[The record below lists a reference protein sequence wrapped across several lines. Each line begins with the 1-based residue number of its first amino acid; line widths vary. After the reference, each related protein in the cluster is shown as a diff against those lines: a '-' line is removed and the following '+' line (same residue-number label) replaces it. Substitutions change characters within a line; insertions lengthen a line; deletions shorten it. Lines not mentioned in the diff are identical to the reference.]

1 MPEPLTSPLSI
12 VVLVSLITGVLY
24 AALAWVLRARLDTLG
39 VAIVRLTTRIY
50 LRIVHGLRRVKD
62 PLPKTGAAIVV
73 ANHRSGIDPPVL
85 SVHSCR
91 QIRFLMASEYFQMR
105 GLTWLYRQLKTIPV
119 KRDGRDLAATKE
131 ALKALYAGEVIGI
144 FPEGEIREEGLSES
158 SEEEHKAQKDSSDV
172 KEGAALLALK
182 TGAPIITAYIE
193 GTPMHESVL
202 HAFLIPS
209 RSRVTFG
216 KPLVLSTGRVQRP
229 SKEEL
234 RAATQK
240 IVDTLLSL
248 RAGSPISAGSDKIKS
263 EAEFRV

>member
-1 MPEPLTSPLSI
+1 MLEPLTSPLSI
-12 VVLVSLITGVLY
+12 VALVSLIAGVLY
-24 AALAWVLRARLDTLG
+24 ATLAWTLRARFDTLG
-39 VAIVRLTTRIY
+39 VALVRLTTRIY
-50 LRIVHGLRRVKD
+50 LRIVHGLRRAKD
-62 PLPKTGAAIVV
+62 PLPETGAAIVV

-85 SVHSCR
+85 SVHSRR
-91 QIRFLMASEYFQMR
+91 QIRFLMASEYFQIR

-158 SEEEHKAQKDSSDV
+158 YEEEHKAQKNTTDV

-182 TGAPIITAYIE
+182 TGAPIIAAYIE
-193 GTPMHESVL
+193 GTPIHDSVL
-202 HAFLIPS
+202 RAFLIPS

-216 KPLVLSTGRVQRP
+216 EPLVLSTGRLQRP
-229 SKEEL
+229 SKEDL

-240 IVDTLLSL
+240 IVDTLLTL
-248 RAGSPISAGSDKIKS
+248 RDGSPVSSDSDEIKS